1 MTFVDITG
9 RAYQPS
15 GGSNDISNYMKTS
28 LAHASFVDETGDIL
42 KGNIDMAN
50 HKIINIANPIN
61 AQDASTKSYVDSQDA
76 ETRTMLVND
85 FISRGNNFKEL
96 QTFWKGIDL
105 KNTKITN
112 LSTPT
117 LSTDAATKSYVDA
130 QRAEAMAYANSHN
143 KEIINSLNKQFENG
157 INMENKK
164 VYNLANPTE
173 PKDAVNKEYA
183 DNKLHE
189 SKLNLDHSLRTTMVN
204 VDATINQKLLEESTK
219 INKHMEG
226 KIDKDR
232 NINMN
237 GNRITNLGIVEEGLD
252 VVNKMYVDLEIS
264 KIHATISSD
273 RQHVESL
280 FATREAKGNASVK
293 ALEMIPSKL
302 IYTEYYFNENGA
314 KVVFKEN
321 ETIYNKLRGNIIS

>member
-112 LSTPT
+112 LLTPT
-117 LSTDAATKSYVDA
+117 LPTDAATKSYVDA
-130 QRAEAMAYANSHN
+130 HTQ
-143 KEIINSLNKQFENG
+143 EIVQVLNKQFENG
-157 INMENKK
+157 IDMANKQ
-164 VYNLANPTE
+164 VFIVANPTNL
-173 PKDAVNKEYA
+173 KYAANKEYV
-183 DNKLHE
+183 
-189 SKLNLDHSLRTTMVN
+189 DH
-204 VDATINQKLLEESTK
+204 
-219 INKHMEG
+219 
-226 KIDKDR
+226 
-232 NINMN
+232 
-237 GNRITNLGIVEEGLD
+237 GL
-252 VVNKMYVDLEIS
+252 I
-264 KIHATISSD
+264 
-273 RQHVESL
+273 
-280 FATREAKGNASVK
+280 
-293 ALEMIPSKL
+293 
-302 IYTEYYFNENGA
+302 
-314 KVVFKEN
+314 
-321 ETIYNKLRGNIIS
+321 